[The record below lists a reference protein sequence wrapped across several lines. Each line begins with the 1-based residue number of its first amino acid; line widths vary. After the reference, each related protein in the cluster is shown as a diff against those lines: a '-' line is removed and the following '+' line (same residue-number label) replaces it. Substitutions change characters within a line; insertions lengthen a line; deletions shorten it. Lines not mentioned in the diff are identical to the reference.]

1 MLSFAGS
8 LKIFIAL
15 EPCDMR
21 AGARS
26 LHALIAERL
35 KEQVGS
41 GVLFVFTSRRRQQ
54 LSFNIPIRHCNHRI
68 PVASATWKAITCSPS
83 PGTEGHRVD

>member
-8 LKIFIAL
+8 LRIFIAV

-41 GVLFVFTSRRRQQ
+41 GVLFVFTNRRR
-54 LSFNIPIRHCNHRI
+54 NH
-68 PVASATWKAITCSPS
+68 VS
-83 PGTEGHRVD
+83 